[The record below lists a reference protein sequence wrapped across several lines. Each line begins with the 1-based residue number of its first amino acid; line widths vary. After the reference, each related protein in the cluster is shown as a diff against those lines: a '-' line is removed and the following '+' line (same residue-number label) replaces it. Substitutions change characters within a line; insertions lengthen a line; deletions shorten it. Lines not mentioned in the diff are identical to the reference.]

1 MPKIAA
7 VLPPYVE
14 CVTIF
19 AHRDETGM
27 RFAKE
32 ATRVIAATEVEVHI
46 KGRG

>member
-7 VLPPYVE
+7 ALPPYVE

-19 AHRDETGM
+19 AHRDEAGM
-27 RFAKE
+27 RGTKE
-32 ATRVIAATEVEVHI
+32 AAQLIAAMKVEVHL